1 MGIDVA
7 GCSQI
12 SILEG
17 SYTVCQFISGDSTA
31 ACIDITAVGTKC
43 STLGIDVSATSLNKT
58 AIGFNVAVADGS
70 FAISQSTGSN
80 LSGSGQ
86 ICHTGDCACGS
97 DVHIAD
103 FAGCCCHFAVCI
115 HGERAACALDGAI
128 SLESCLCL
136 ISCITAGI
144 ETVFVHDSTIQAYFD
159 TLIAQGNLVVLAFI
173 QDHFCDVDP
182 LGSYIAAVID
192 FGGVFLENVVIAQA
206 DATVHSFRQ
215 FLISTDAGCFFR
227 CVSICAGL
235 GFIGIRLVQSRKA
248 VGHIGVDGI
257 EPVHHILVNLFNDF
271 ILGFISTDAGSC
283 FIIQALSQCSH
294 IFADFLIRFHD
305 TGILYRCISLAHIIL
320 GSLVFQIFLHL
331 GDAGIQGRIAGF
343 TGCFFRCVSIYAG
356 LGFVGIR
363 CIQSSESICHVLI
376 NGIDTLYQIFIDLLD
391 HLVLSCI
398 SADAGSRFIIQALSQ
413 CGHIFAD
420 FLIRFHD
427 TGILYRCIS
436 LCGKGL
442 ICTICGVHRLRLLR
456 SSARI
461 RLLDRH
467 GSAAQA

>member
-1 MGIDVA
+1 M
-7 GCSQI
+7 
-12 SILEG
+12 
-17 SYTVCQFISGDSTA
+17 
-31 ACIDITAVGTKC
+31 K
-43 STLGIDVSATSLNKT
+43 
-58 AIGFNVAVADGS
+58 
-70 FAISQSTGSN
+70 
-80 LSGSGQ
+80 
-86 ICHTGDCACGS
+86 
-97 DVHIAD
+97 
-103 FAGCCCHFAVCI
+103 
-115 HGERAACALDGAI
+115 
-128 SLESCLCL
+128 
-136 ISCITAGI
+136 
-144 ETVFVHDSTIQAYFD
+144 
-159 TLIAQGNLVVLAFI
+159 
-173 QDHFCDVDP
+173 
-182 LGSYIAAVID
+182 
-192 FGGVFLENVVIAQA
+192 NVVSAQA

-215 FLISTDAGCFFR
+215 FRISTDAGCLFR
-227 CVSICAGL
+227 CVSIRAGL
-235 GFIGIRLVQSRKA
+235 GFVGIRLIQSRKA

-257 EPVHHILVNLFNDF
+257 EPVHHILVNRFNDF
-271 ILGFISTDAGSC
+271 ILGFISTDAGRRFLGQSSIQVGYILTDSLIC
-283 FIIQALSQCSH
+283 FDDGSV
-294 IFADFLIRFHD
+294 
-305 TGILYRCISLAHIIL
+305 LYRCISLAHIIL

-331 GDAGIQGRIAGF
+331 GDAGIQGRIADF
-343 TGCFFRCVSIYAG
+343 TGCFFRCVSICAG

-467 GSAAQA
+467 GVRGPGVIVVDGCEQHGGYGCSCGGCAQAGVHCFRVGFGVLRHDDVAVLCLAPNDFENPVHKMTSPFELLMIR